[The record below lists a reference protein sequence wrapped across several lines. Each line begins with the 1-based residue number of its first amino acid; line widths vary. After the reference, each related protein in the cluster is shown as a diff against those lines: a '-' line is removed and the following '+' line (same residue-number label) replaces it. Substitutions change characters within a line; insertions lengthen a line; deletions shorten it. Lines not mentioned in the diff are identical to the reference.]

1 METNSATDNPMR
13 QLNACTTRAECSG
26 PDDIEKSALPKL
38 TNIASKTKTISGF
51 MQASFWIP
59 VPRAESW
66 L

>member
-51 MQASFWIP
+51 I
-59 VPRAESW
+59 
-66 L
+66 